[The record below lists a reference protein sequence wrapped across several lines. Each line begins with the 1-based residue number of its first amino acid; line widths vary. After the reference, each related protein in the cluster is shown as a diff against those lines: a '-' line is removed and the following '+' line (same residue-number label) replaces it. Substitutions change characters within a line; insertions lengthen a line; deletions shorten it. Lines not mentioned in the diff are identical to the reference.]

1 MPSWLIAIFN
11 LVSPL
16 GRSLKL
22 KMDLLETE
30 FLAVIFVVL
39 VIKYK

>member
-1 MPSWLIAIFN
+1 MSVCVYIHSCYIQTLFGLAGIF
-11 LVSPL
+11 
-16 GRSLKL
+16 
-22 KMDLLETE
+22 ETE